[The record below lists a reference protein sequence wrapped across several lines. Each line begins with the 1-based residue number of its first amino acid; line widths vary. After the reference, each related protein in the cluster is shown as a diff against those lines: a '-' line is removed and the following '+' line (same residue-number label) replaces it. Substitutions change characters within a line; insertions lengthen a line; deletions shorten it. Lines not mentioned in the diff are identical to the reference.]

1 MSVRGAWLGV
11 AAVGLGLVLA
21 PAPALADHPCDSE
34 QDEPTLGV
42 NPGQGDDEIGVHA
55 CQELGTVDP
64 DPDTPPS
71 RYILGTQGDPECWQ
85 VQAIGPGHD
94 RYDSAMASYEEAQAA
109 GEFIYDELLP
119 WVDAFAEAL
128 ATSTNGVIDIDLNV
142 ADLIL
147 PCDAVSPDIQA
158 YLAWR
163 DQITLPPPDGD
174 LDPGTDVITGM
185 DTYLAV
191 GDYQPGWDTDADP
204 RTVTWTG
211 PIRIVATAEHQVDWG
226 DGTVTPAGGG
236 WYASNGREWAQHPPA
251 DAAEPIVHVYQDATE
266 DTSPYRIDVT
276 TRWTARW
283 ETLDGSQGGVVPFF
297 RYSDDGVDLDVDQVQ
312 AVVTEQH

>member
-1 MSVRGAWLGV
+1 MRRLVNV
-11 AAVGLGLVLA
+11 ALAAGLLGLV
-21 PAPALADHPCDSE
+21 PASAAS
-34 QDEPTLGV
+34 
-42 NPGQGDDEIGVHA
+42 GQGCPSNGGSGPELVGGEDSNVIDVGDEDGCGV
-55 CQELGTVDP
+55 TPPVP
-64 DPDTPPS
+64 DPDVPPS

-94 RYDSAMASYEEAQAA
+94 RYDSAMESYEEAQAA

-128 ATSTNGVIDIDLNV
+128 ANSTNGVIDIDLNV

-185 DTYLAV
+185 DTYLTI
-191 GDYQPGWDTDADP
+191 GDYQPGWDTDDDP

-226 DGTVTPAGGG
+226 DGTVTPTGGG
-236 WYASNGREWAQHPPA
+236 WYASNGREWVQHPPA
-251 DAAEPIVHVYQDATE
+251 DAVEPIVHV
-266 DTSPYRIDVT
+266 
-276 TRWTARW
+276 
-283 ETLDGSQGGVVPFF
+283 
-297 RYSDDGVDLDVDQVQ
+297 
-312 AVVTEQH
+312 